1 MISPGQSKLYYI
13 STHGSY
19 LFKNLAIMV
28 AASSREMN
36 SVGPVSYLYYQNLN
50 LTALTLSR
58 GLILVLRV
66 LASIDVV
73 AVFQMIVVGID
84 FDYDCIALFKA

>member
-19 LFKNLAIMV
+19 LFKNLAIIV

-36 SVGPVSYLYYQNLN
+36 SVGRRLLPLPIMRQGDGVRVSLCNV
-50 LTALTLSR
+50 
-58 GLILVLRV
+58 I
-66 LASIDVV
+66 
-73 AVFQMIVVGID
+73 FEP
-84 FDYDCIALFKA
+84 K